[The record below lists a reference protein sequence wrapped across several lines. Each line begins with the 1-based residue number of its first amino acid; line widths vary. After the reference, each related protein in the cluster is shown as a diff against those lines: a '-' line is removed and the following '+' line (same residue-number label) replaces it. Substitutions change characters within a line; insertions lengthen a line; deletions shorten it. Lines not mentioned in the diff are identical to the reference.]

1 MPAWVIFLS
10 KITQDRVILISL
22 VHCVVTIDRIW
33 CSHKSGSITVDRVS
47 YKATNT
53 QYRSFS
59 AHVTNLWCNCRLSS
73 ALVWEHKMAN
83 IQAGSLFVRN
93 SMNEQTSVSV
103 SWSRSSR
110 GVGKKLRAVV
120 LFTES
125 VTMYVKT
132 WSFLMFGLTNWN
144 RAQSSWNNTIIS
156 SRLEAQ
162 LTRHHAKYVC
172 CVITWNGNSFVN
184 ECVLQVTSQDSKAF
198 LSQCLEF
205 CWQDKSGWAPGRI

>member
-1 MPAWVIFLS
+1 MLPICGVTAV
-10 KITQDRVILISL
+10 SL
-22 VHCVVTIDRIW
+22 LTYCKLTTEGLQKRSCENTKW
-33 CSHKSGSITVDRVS
+33 QT
-47 YKATNT
+47 YK
-53 QYRSFS
+53 QLY
-59 AHVTNLWCNCRLSS
+59 
-73 ALVWEHKMAN
+73 EGAN
-83 IQAGSLFVRN
+83 A
-93 SMNEQTSVSV
+93 SVSV

-144 RAQSSWNNTIIS
+144 RPNLPWITDNLQQAGSP
-156 SRLEAQ
+156 A
-162 LTRHHAKYVC
+162 TRHHAKYVC

-184 ECVLQVTSQDSKAF
+184 VCVLQVTSQDSKAF

-205 CWQDKSGWAPGRI
+205 CWQDKSGWAPGSI